1 MNLDRLLKL
10 LKLANHNPNDS
21 EANSA
26 ARAASRMLG
35 EENYKW
41 LEDAKKNGGH
51 PPRASKGEPT
61 IKEFTDPRTGE
72 ITIKISQ
79 LDAHDN
85 PRVYQLLKQ
94 LQAELRRPRTWSDV
108 NRSKEP
114 YWRSTYKGG
123 ERGGKGDWDK
133 DESWGESTG
142 FDWEKEFWKRYQ
154 KETEE
159 RAKRERHEQNYN
171 YDPFKDFKKGFY
183 GGVDWDKPPKTP
195 PKREPVNWS
204 WTQHEEGGNVRYRKV
219 YEQHVRN
226 CSKCGYTQLTSDDTT
241 PFVCYNCKK
250 KEQK

>member
-41 LEDAKKNGGH
+41 LEDAKKNGGR
-51 PPRASKGEPT
+51 PPKAPGEPT
-61 IKEFTDPRTGE
+61 IREWTDPRTSE

-94 LQAELRRPRTWSDV
+94 LQAELRRPRTWNDV
-108 NRSKEP
+108 NRSEKAW
-114 YWRSTYKGG
+114 WRSTYEPKGA
-123 ERGGKGDWDK
+123 

-142 FDWEKEFWKRYQ
+142 FNWEKEFWEQERKRA
-154 KETEE
+154 EE
-159 RAKRERHEQNYN
+159 HAKRERHRQNYSHN
-171 YDPFKDFKKGFY
+171 PWDDFKKG
-183 GGVDWDKPPKTP
+183 
-195 PKREPVNWS
+195 
-204 WTQHEEGGNVRYRKV
+204 YRKV
-219 YEQHVRN
+219 YKQHVRN